1 MPGRVVA
8 TSTPATDTFGD
19 SDGGIGL
26 LLGVALDLSGD
37 HDLDVVLGRIVQGAA
52 TVAGA
57 RYAALASYDADGQMT
72 RFVHHGMD
80 DDTVR
85 RLGELPVGRG
95 LMGELVVADGP
106 IRLANI
112 SDHAQSVGLPP
123 GHPPMRTFLGVPV
136 ARGGR
141 RHGNLYVTEKVGHLG
156 FNDDDEALVVFLAAL
171 ASGAIDSA
179 LLVESERTRTEA
191 VAARAAAEERERTR
205 RETLGK
211 VIEAQE
217 AERARVSRD
226 LHDDIGQALT
236 SVLLGLRLVDANV
249 HDPTGDIGETR
260 RRLDDLRGLATDA
273 LRRSRQL
280 AFNLRP
286 TVLDDIGLVPALE
299 RLTTDLAAGSGLTIE
314 LIDQLP
320 DGDRLPPAIET
331 AAYRVTQ
338 EALTNV
344 VRHAHASAARVILTN
359 VGNSVQVVVSD
370 DGRGFDV
377 ETQPQGLGLA
387 GMAERVALAGG
398 QLTVSARLGYGT
410 TVMFEAP
417 VG

>member
-1 MPGRVVA
+1 
-8 TSTPATDTFGD
+8 
-19 SDGGIGL
+19 
-26 LLGVALDLSGD
+26 
-37 HDLDVVLGRIVQGAA
+37 
-52 TVAGA
+52 
-57 RYAALASYDADGQMT
+57 
-72 RFVHHGMD
+72 
-80 DDTVR
+80 
-85 RLGELPVGRG
+85 
-95 LMGELVVADGP
+95 
-106 IRLANI
+106 
-112 SDHAQSVGLPP
+112 
-123 GHPPMRTFLGVPV
+123 
-136 ARGGR
+136 
-141 RHGNLYVTEKVGHLG
+141 VTEKVGHLG

-191 VAARAAAEERERTR
+191 VAARAAAEDRERTR

-320 DGDRLPPAIET
+320 DGDRLPPAIEIT
-331 AAYRVTQ
+331 AYRVTQ

-344 VRHAHASAARVILTN
+344 VRHADASAASVILTN